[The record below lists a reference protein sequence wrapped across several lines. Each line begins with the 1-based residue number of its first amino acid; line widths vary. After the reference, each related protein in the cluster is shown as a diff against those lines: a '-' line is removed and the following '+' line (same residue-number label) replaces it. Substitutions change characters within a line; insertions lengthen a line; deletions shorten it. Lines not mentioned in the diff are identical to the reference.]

1 VNELSALLERELSPG
16 LLEVVEEL
24 DLRQRQVERANGLE
38 QVGIAVL
45 VEVDDESVEVAAET
59 DVG

>member
-45 VEVDDESVEVAAET
+45 VEIDDESVEVAAET